1 MGQAVQAAIQDELRQ
16 AGLPGQGPL
25 ARLLGLL
32 RAAPNTH
39 LGLAEITRMA
49 AAAGLTMAPV
59 EIARYLETLAALG
72 LLGRLPSIVAEPV
85 FDTVP
90 RPHSHLVYEDTAE
103 TVELDVSPE
112 TLLAILRQALA
123 EQPGR
128 VEVLIRFRHLPAP
141 AFGGAGYDQEAGEAE
156 AGAPG
161 GGSARGSTIATT
173 RAAIPG
179 RPASGF

>member
-1 MGQAVQAAIQDELRQ
+1 MGQAVQPAIQEELRR

-32 RAAPNTH
+32 REAPNTH
-39 LGLAEITRMA
+39 LGLAEIIRLTA
-49 AAAGLTMAPV
+49 GAGLALAPA
-59 EIARYLETLAALG
+59 EIARHLETLAALG
-72 LLGRLPSIVAEPV
+72 LLGRLPGIAAEPV

-103 TVELDVSPE
+103 TVDLDVTPE

-128 VEVLIRFRHLPAP
+128 VEVLIRVRPPQRA
-141 AFGGAGYDQEAGEAE
+141 
-156 AGAPG
+156 APG
-161 GGSARGSTIATT
+161 
-173 RAAIPG
+173 
-179 RPASGF
+179 

>member
-1 MGQAVQAAIQDELRQ
+1 MGQAVQAAIQEELRQ

-32 RAAPNTH
+32 RDAPNTH

-49 AAAGLTMAPV
+49 ASTGLAMAPV
-59 EIARYLETLAALG
+59 EIARQLETLAALG
-72 LLGRLPSIVAEPV
+72 LLGRLPSIAAEPV

-90 RPHSHLVYEDTAE
+90 RPHSHLIYEDTAE
-103 TVELDVSPE
+103 TVDLDVTPE

-123 EQPGR
+123 EQPDR

-141 AFGGAGYDQEAGEAE
+141 AFGRAGRGRRPGDGGAASPLLA
-156 AGAPG
+156 
-161 GGSARGSTIATT
+161 SR
-173 RAAIPG
+173 IPED
-179 RPASGF
+179 